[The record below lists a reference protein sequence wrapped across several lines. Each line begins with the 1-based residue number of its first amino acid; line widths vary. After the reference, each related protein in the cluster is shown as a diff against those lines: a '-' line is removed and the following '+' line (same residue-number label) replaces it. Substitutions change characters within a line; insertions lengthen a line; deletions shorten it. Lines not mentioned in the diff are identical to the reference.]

1 MRMEDFR
8 EAMDELETIYAAE
21 MLTVWEQGFFEDM
34 QEALA
39 EVGYRFTDP
48 QIDLVLKMREKYDL
62 DIRHGE
68 AIR

>member
-1 MRMEDFR
+1 MRMEEFR
-8 EAMDELETIYAAE
+8 EAMDDLEGPHSQEL
-21 MLTVWEQGFFEDM
+21 LTTWEQGFFEDM

-48 QIDLVLKMREKYDL
+48 QIDKVLAMREKYDL

>member
-1 MRMEDFR
+1 MRMEEFR
-8 EAMDELETIYAAE
+8 EAMDDLEAIYSAE
-21 MLTVWEQGFFEDM
+21 GLTTWEQGFFEDM

-39 EVGYRFTDP
+39 EVDYRFTDP
-48 QIDLVLKMREKYDL
+48 QIDKVLAMREKYDL

>member
-1 MRMEDFR
+1 MKMEDSR

-48 QIDLVLKMREKYDL
+48 QIDKVLAMREKYDL
-62 DIRHGE
+62 DIRHRG